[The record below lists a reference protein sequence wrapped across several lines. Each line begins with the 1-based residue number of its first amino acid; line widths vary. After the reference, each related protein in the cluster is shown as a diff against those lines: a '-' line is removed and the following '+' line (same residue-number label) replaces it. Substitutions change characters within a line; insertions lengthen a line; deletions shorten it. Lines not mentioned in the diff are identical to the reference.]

1 MAVFICI
8 TAALFAAAS
17 AAPPGQQPRFYQGP
31 GNPNFQPG
39 LEQYYL
45 DNAEMANYYNQ
56 AQQKQGQVNA
66 NAPARL
72 ENLEPDSEVE
82 LVPGVQQPQQPPQ
95 QNPVSPNLPGLV
107 PGQRVFIVHM
117 PVPGYRPGTVGG
129 YQPLYIVAAAPQGGN
144 AGAYAANGYQNA
156 ILLDPSGQAVLSP
169 VNGYY
174 RPGLGP
180 QQANPGL
187 LLGAPLGLQRPFDLS
202 YQDPNLAYQQV
213 GPQGPGPEGQQ
224 IRLAPV
230 PFRQPS
236 AAANAAP
243 NANQSAAPSEQKRVG
258 QSSESNELKEEPK
271 RNARPAPAHAPRKP

>member
-8 TAALFAAAS
+8 TAALLVAVSA
-17 AAPPGQQPRFYQGP
+17 AAPPVPPRFYQGP

-45 DNAEMANYYNQ
+45 DNAEVANYYSQ

-117 PVPGYRPGTVGG
+117 PVAGYRPGTVGG

-144 AGAYAANGYQNA
+144 AAGGYAANGYQNA

-180 QQANPGL
+180 QQGNPGL
-187 LLGAPLGLQRPFDLS
+187 LLGAPIGLQRPFDLA

-224 IRLAPV
+224 IRLAV
-230 PFRQPS
+230 PFRQTP
-236 AAANAAP
+236 AANTAT
-243 NANQSAAPSEQKRVG
+243 NANQSAAPAQQKRVG
-258 QSSESNELKEEPK
+258 QSAESSELKEEPK
-271 RNARPAPAHAPRKP
+271 RNAIPAQAQPPRKP